1 MAVNKQG
8 EALFNIEGVGR
19 LTFDQIDDNQ
29 AIKST
34 TKILTDDGRENW
46 GLITAAIVEGAA
58 KKNFQLEELPIRLF
72 VGDQDFGLRHMAKHF
87 GGLNARDISELIENI
102 FSKPNKIYC
111 RIDGGKIKLEVF
123 AKPPRHWGILELR
136 KNNDCYSIVS
146 VYSRDNSQSEAK
158 GELIWEYDSQAVLL
172 QAANSK
178 PRQITS
184 GTMPQEARE
193 ELATQTIDNI
203 DPLGTNINA
212 SNNKNP
218 KKSDS
223 ARHSVANDGGF
234 RSSDPRKE
242 ELWARFIVKIANS
255 SYINPDAAAA
265 LLLDHGIRITPQD
278 EQTLVAAC
286 VIARDMVRQRNAR
299 MRKSADVK
307 AMGKK
312 DEFYKIIVA
321 KYGSDFKI
329 NADPAYDGST
339 FTGSFMDTRKTEK
352 GRAKIKDLCF
362 HGNSCWK
369 KSSKKYSSACA
380 SYGGG

>member
-1 MAVNKQG
+1 MHNHGLGVKNLSDDDIANIIYRSAKAARAERRSSVVKENLTTGDEVRFLAVDEQG
-8 EALFNIEGVGR
+8 RAIFNIEGVGS
-19 LTFDQIDDNQ
+19 LTYDKIDPT
-29 AIKST
+29 IKST

-46 GLITAAIVEGAA
+46 GFITAAIVEGAA

-72 VGDQDFGLRHMAKHF
+72 LGDQNFGLRHIAKHF

-146 VYSRDNSQSEAK
+146 VYSRDNSYSEAK

-203 DPLGTNINA
+203 DPLGINVNA

-218 KKSDS
+218 EKMVWHGTPSL
-223 ARHSVANDGGF
+223 RT
-234 RSSDPRKE
+234 
-242 ELWARFIVKIANS
+242 ELWRTSGSRCTPLGRQCRVASQANRF
-255 SYINPDAAAA
+255 
-265 LLLDHGIRITPQD
+265 
-278 EQTLVAAC
+278 
-286 VIARDMVRQRNAR
+286 
-299 MRKSADVK
+299 
-307 AMGKK
+307 
-312 DEFYKIIVA
+312 
-321 KYGSDFKI
+321 
-329 NADPAYDGST
+329 
-339 FTGSFMDTRKTEK
+339 
-352 GRAKIKDLCF
+352 LCLS
-362 HGNSCWK
+362 GL
-369 KSSKKYSSACA
+369 
-380 SYGGG
+380 